1 MADDLTKAKDWIYI
15 RTLNSHSNRT
25 GHFRSI
31 NCVGIEEI
39 EIKIEKKPNGKKMKK
54 NKERML
60 KKSYSD
66 TQRKL

>member
-1 MADDLTKAKDWIYI
+1 MKDCQSERLDIYI
-15 RTLNSHSNRT
+15 RTLHSHSNRT

-54 NKERML
+54 TQKADV
-60 KKSYSD
+60 KKII
-66 TQRKL
+66 